1 MRTTINLDDLVT
13 AVGDAMVVCDAD
25 GAITLWNPAASRI
38 FGFTEAEALGQSL
51 DIIIPERQR
60 KRHWDGYYETMRT
73 GITRYGNDVLR
84 VPAIDKAGRTLSI
97 SFTVAMLFT
106 PDSKVASIAAVMRDE
121 TAQFEASRA
130 LRKRVAEL
138 EALVAAGTGSSAGDG
153 PSKLAAEP
161 EASGCPFKPE

>member
-1 MRTTINLDDLVT
+1 MHTAINLNDLVT
-13 AVGDAMVVCDAD
+13 AVGDAMVVCDAT

-51 DIIIPERQR
+51 DIIIPERMR
-60 KRHWDGYYETMRT
+60 KRHWDGYHETMRT

-84 VPAIDKAGRTLSI
+84 VPAIDKTGRNISI

-130 LRKRVAEL
+130 LRKRIAEL
-138 EALVAAGTGSSAGDG
+138 EARLAAGGGA
-153 PSKLAAEP
+153 PAAFTTATLTPEP
-161 EASGCPFKPE
+161 PISGCPFKPE